1 MNGEEEEVREA
12 IGFVKGHEG
21 GLEKLRACP
30 QLGQAAADHYCD
42 IAVNGLTSHTGSDGC
57 NYKDRIEKY
66 SLWGGAIYEA
76 IVYK

>member
-1 MNGEEEEVREA
+1 MNGEEEEVRGA
-12 IGFVKGHEG
+12 IGFLKGHAG

-30 QLGQAAADHYCD
+30 QLGRAAADHYSD
-42 IAVNGLTSHTGSDGC
+42 IAAEGLTSHTGSDGR

-76 IVYK
+76 IVYR